1 MSMPASWPGA
11 CIGTALCS
19 HRAPI
24 ASLLSAPHQHHTQE
38 RSSIEEGALPRA
50 LYYGRFEFLFSYFL
64 RLRYSGVRRGEG
76 RSEGR
81 AKERMIFGKR
91 RLPPQLFKMCS
102 KCHWKCGN
110 KWGPCI
116 RRECAA
122 SAFSTCFDV
131 ALGMLQKRHFPAL
144 REILPDLI

>member
-1 MSMPASWPGA
+1 M
-11 CIGTALCS
+11 CS
-19 HRAPI
+19 HRGGPI

-81 AKERMIFGKR
+81 AKERKIFGKR

-102 KCHWKCGN
+102 TCHWKCGN
-110 KWGPCI
+110 KWGPAHSERMC
-116 RRECAA
+116 RL
-122 SAFSTCFDV
+122 SLSTCFYV
-131 ALGMLQKRHFPAL
+131 ALRMFQKLHFLAL
-144 REILPDLI
+144 REILPGLIRPRRVFS